1 MALIDLIQQQL
12 DDSTISQL
20 SQQLGADPGTTRD
33 AIPAA
38 LSAVLG
44 GLSRNAQQPGGDQ
57 ALAGVLGGHDG
68 GILDNLGSLL
78 GGGGALTGDA
88 GGILGQIFGGHQ
100 PTAQARVSQ
109 STGLDLAQAGKLLA
123 LLAPIVL
130 GYLSRQHQQGAGG
143 GLIDI
148 LNGERQQTAQAAP
161 QHAGILDELLDRNH
175 DGSIL
180 DDVAGMAGGL
190 FGGR

>member
-1 MALIDLIQQQL
+1 VALIDLIQQQL

-20 SQQLGADPGTTRD
+20 SQQLGADPNTTRE

-44 GLSRNAQQPGGDQ
+44 GLSKNAQQPGGDQ

-68 GILDNLGSLL
+68 SLLDSLGSLL
-78 GGGGALTGDA
+78 GNAGALQGDG
-88 GGILGQIFGGHQ
+88 GGILGQIFGHHQ
-100 PTAQARVSQ
+100 PAVQSQVSQ
-109 STGLDLAQAGKLLA
+109 STGLDAGQAGKLLM

-143 GLIDI
+143 GLMDI
-148 LNGERQQTAQAAP
+148 LNGERQQTAQAHP
-161 QHAGILDELLDRNH
+161 QHAGILDQLLDRNH

-180 DDVAGMAGGL
+180 DDVAGLAGGFL
-190 FGGR
+190 GGR

>member
-180 DDVAGMAGGL
+180 DDVAGLAGGL

>member
-1 MALIDLIQQQL
+1 VALIDLIQQQL

-44 GLSRNAQQPGGDQ
+44 GLSRNARQPGGDQ

>member
-20 SQQLGADPGTTRD
+20 SQQLGADPNTTRE

-44 GLSRNAQQPGGDQ
+44 GLSHNAQQPGGDQ

-68 GILDNLGSLL
+68 SILDNLGGLL
-78 GGGGALTGDA
+78 GNAGALQGDG
-88 GGILGQIFGGHQ
+88 GGILGQIFGHHQ
-100 PTAQARVSQ
+100 PAVQSQVSQ
-109 STGLDLAQAGKLLA
+109 STGLDSGQVGKLLM

-143 GLIDI
+143 GLTDI

-161 QHAGILDELLDRNH
+161 QHAGILDQLLDRNH
-175 DGSIL
+175 DGSVL
-180 DDVAGMAGGL
+180 DDVVGLAGGFL
-190 FGGR
+190 GGR

>member
-1 MALIDLIQQQL
+1 VALIDLIQQQL